1 MDDAWSGLAAV
12 FFLFLNMDMVVIV
25 KSTWSAFDALVVAR
39 IMLGLGLGLAY
50 STPTPTPSAS
60 SCSIAPYDASARSAI
75 DDQTQR
81 HRGALPTFT
90 LYSYVQTQVTRQ
102 SEDPSSPALSGW
114 LIRPCPSVV
123 YTHRVTAE
131 TLTSI

>member
-12 FFLFLNMDMVVIV
+12 FFLFLNKDMVVIV

-39 IMLGLGLGLAY
+39 IMLGLGLALAY
-50 STPTPTPSAS
+50 TLRI
-60 SCSIAPYDASARSAI
+60 SIAPYDASARSAI

-102 SEDPSSPALSGW
+102 SEDPSSPALSG
-114 LIRPCPSVV
+114 
-123 YTHRVTAE
+123 
-131 TLTSI
+131 